1 MQIDTSIVNN
11 QVIVNLSGELY
22 VEGAEILREKL
33 IRYMEEGQNHFWI
46 KMDKVDYIDSSG
58 LGVLVSIHKRTR
70 QSSGSLVISGVTG
83 FVKEL
88 FELTRLNKVFDMQ

>member
-1 MQIDTSIVNN
+1 MNISINVVNN
-11 QVIVNLSGELY
+11 QVIVDLAGGMY

-33 IRYMEEGQNHFWI
+33 IKCMEEGRKHFVI

-58 LGVLVSIHKRTR
+58 LGVLVSIHKRTL
-70 QSSGSLVISGVTG
+70 QSNGSLAICGVTG

-88 FELTRLNKVFDMQ
+88 FALTRLDKVFTMQ

>member
-1 MQIDTSIVNN
+1 MQINTNVVNN
-11 QVIVNLSGELY
+11 QVIVDLSGGMY

-33 IRYMEEGQNHFWI
+33 IKHMEDGQKHFLI
-46 KMDKVDYIDSSG
+46 KMGQVDYIDSSG

-70 QSSGSLVISGVTG
+70 QCNGSLVITGVTG

-88 FELTRLNKVFDMQ
+88 FELTRLDRVFDMQ

>member
-11 QVIVNLSGELY
+11 QVIVDLSGGLY
-22 VEGAEILREKL
+22 VEGAELLREKL
-33 IRYMEEGQNHFWI
+33 IKYMEKGQKHFLV
-46 KMDKVDYIDSSG
+46 KMHKVDYIDSSG
-58 LGVLVSIHKRTR
+58 LGVLVSIHKRT
-70 QSSGSLVISGVTG
+70 QQCNGSLVITGTTG

>member
-1 MQIDTSIVNN
+1 MEINTNIVNN
-11 QVIVNLSGELY
+11 QVIVNLSGGMY

-33 IRYMEEGQNHFWI
+33 IKYMEEGQKHFVI
-46 KMDKVDYIDSSG
+46 NMTNVDYIDSSG

-70 QSSGSLVISGVTG
+70 QSMGSLIISGATG

-88 FELTRLNKVFDMQ
+88 FELTRLDRVFDMQ

>member
-1 MQIDTSIVNN
+1 MRISTSIINN
-11 QVIVNLSGELY
+11 QVIVDLAGSMY

-33 IRYMEEGQNHFWI
+33 IKHVESGEKHFLI

-70 QSSGSLVISGVTG
+70 QCNGSLVISGTTG

-88 FELTRLNKVFDMQ
+88 FELTRLDKVFDMQ

>member
-1 MQIDTSIVNN
+1 MQITSSIVNN
-11 QVIVNLSGELY
+11 QVIVDLAGGMY

-33 IRYMEEGQNHFWI
+33 IRYMEEGQKHFVI
-46 KMDKVDYIDSSG
+46 KMAKVDYIDSSG

-70 QSSGSLVISGVTG
+70 QSNGSLVISGAAG

-88 FELTRLNKVFDMQ
+88 FELTRLDRVFTMQ